1 MRVVTI
7 AIAGVVISSEVMPDS
22 EGGYQWIV
30 QVAERTGD
38 HRPIL
43 ERRGTCGSVSR
54 GDALDMAAL
63 MARKV
68 ATGLAST
75 SVNPRHGSSRRSQG
89 AAND

>member
-7 AIAGVVISSEVMPDS
+7 AIAGVIISSEVRPDS

-43 ERRGTCGSVSR
+43 EQRGACGTVSR

-63 MARKV
+63 MAHTV
-68 ATGLAST
+68 ATGLASA
-75 SVNPRHGSSRRSQG
+75 SANPLR
-89 AAND
+89 